1 LDSVKVS
8 GGGFPSE
15 RVDYRYDPYGR
26 LVLRTATDS
35 APSTERLY
43 LYGAGSNSSNITK
56 EVDLV
61 SGNTTEYQYAGI
73 DHPTMS
79 VTRNSAG
86 TVLQSRTYMMDGLG
100 NVVGS
105 ALDGSTG
112 AAIIYDSWGNVVT
125 DSTAFMRLGRLRFGF
140 KGMLYDE
147 TTGLYNARARWYQPD
162 VGRFMS
168 EDPLG
173 LSAGINQYAFAAD
186 DPIDAS
192 DPSGLIIPYSLAGV
206 DVTAKAD
213 PDPGAIDPPSIM
225 GWLMSLFSSG
235 GNATGGT
242 SAAKAIKQKVCSMIP
257 SGRVVGAS
265 GGVGGVVSVGAGGE
279 MVFNYNSGQVSGF
292 GLGGVQA
299 GWNGGASGSVYIG
312 FVYGLNDSNSNY
324 SGGFTGA
331 NGASGIGGF
340 AQSSSGGL
348 TGSSTAPNGAVK
360 AVGVS
365 IGGGLLGGFSG
376 GATVTNYTKP
386 VQMGK
391 LSLSN
396 TMDLVLYSARQMC
409 K

>member
-1 LDSVKVS
+1 
-8 GGGFPSE
+8 
-15 RVDYRYDPYGR
+15 VDYRYDPYGR

-125 DSTAFMRLGRLRFGF
+125 DSTAYMRLNRLRFGF

-173 LSAGINQYAFAAD
+173 LAAGINQYAFAAD
-186 DPIDAS
+186 DPINAS
-192 DPSGLIIPYSLAGV
+192 DPSGALATDQDG
-206 DVTAKAD
+206 
-213 PDPGAIDPPSIM
+213 S
-225 GWLMSLFSSG
+225 
-235 GNATGGT
+235 
-242 SAAKAIKQKVCSMIP
+242 VCSINAESCGEP
-257 SGRVVGAS
+257 LQFPGSGSPNAGAFWGNSGSGVSYAGGFTSTPGVWVGSAVVGYNGHGLLCRGGPDVDCARSSCQIVWKRAS
-265 GGVGGVVSVGAGGE
+265 GGELFSGWFDGTNPVVVFGAGI
-279 MVFNYNSGQVSGF
+279 N
-292 GLGGVQA
+292 LG
-299 GWNGGASGSVYIG
+299 
-312 FVYGLNDSNSNY
+312 
-324 SGGFTGA
+324 
-331 NGASGIGGF
+331 
-340 AQSSSGGL
+340 
-348 TGSSTAPNGAVK
+348 
-360 AVGVS
+360 
-365 IGGGLLGGFSG
+365 
-376 GATVTNYTKP
+376 
-386 VQMGK
+386 
-391 LSLSN
+391 
-396 TMDLVLYSARQMC
+396 
-409 K
+409 